1 MTATIYQQ
9 LLEHSKGLIEIHE
22 TDLTIHDQNR
32 IKTFEPGSKWLW
44 VCYQCG
50 TYLTKWESK
59 FTSELLYYIVER
71 NGCPD
76 CKVFIIECN
85 EELNG
90 NVIEKQ
96 AAELWI
102 QKKYENSLS
111 IKA

>member
-1 MTATIYQQ
+1 LSATIYQQ

-50 TYLTKWESK
+50 TYLTKWESD
-59 FTSELLYYIVER
+59 FAGELLYFISHK
-71 NGCPD
+71 NGCPG

-90 NVIEKQ
+90 NIIERQ
-96 AAELWI
+96 AAELYH
-102 QKKYENSLS
+102 QKKYKTSK
-111 IKA
+111 I